1 MTKLDPKG
9 DERRRSPRF
18 SCGGCATIYR
28 VPFDGIS
35 ISATLRNLSVGGICL
50 DLAKPVDPGT
60 RTEVVLRV
68 NASSFRAAALVKA
81 QKDLSSTSLEF
92 VQISAG
98 GKDVLEDLLERLAK
112 LQALNRKLRSS
123 RIDEDTRRML
133 TDKKKFSLV
142 GIGDAARLVG
152 MGSNQG
158 NATLVPDAEPE
169 VESAREALET
179 RPDLIQIDLFC

>member
-1 MTKLDPKG
+1 MSVTNLDPKG
-9 DERRRSPRF
+9 EERRRSPRF

-50 DLAKPVDPGT
+50 DLAKPVNPGT
-60 RTEVVLRV
+60 RTEVVLHV

-81 QKDLSSTSLEF
+81 QKDVSSTSLEF

-112 LQALNRKLRSS
+112 VQALNRKLRSS

-133 TDKKKFSLV
+133 ADRKKFSLV

-152 MGSNQG
+152 IGTDQEDE
-158 NATLVPDAEPE
+158 TPIPDAEI
-169 VESAREALET
+169 ESAQENIGT
-179 RPDLIQIDLFC
+179 RPELIQIDLFC